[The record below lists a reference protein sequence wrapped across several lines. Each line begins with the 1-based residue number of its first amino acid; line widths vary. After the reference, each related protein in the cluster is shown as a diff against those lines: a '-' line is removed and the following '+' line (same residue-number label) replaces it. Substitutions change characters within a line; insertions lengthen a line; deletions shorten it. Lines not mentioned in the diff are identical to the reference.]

1 MTTQTDYEAN
11 LGAADLKP
19 GRVRPRAAVRPA
31 ARRGFGVKAAV
42 GAVAVLAAVAGA
54 VVVSGAAGSGDTNQ
68 LAVGVISNELAP
80 VEVRTF
86 DITTVASGELE
97 ARNQIEIRS
106 ELEQRATITYIVPEG
121 SRVEAGDVLVTLN
134 TDTIENNIEEETLR
148 VESARNDV
156 AAAETS
162 HRIQISTNESK
173 LREAEL
179 NLELKQL
186 ALQQWK
192 AGDVKKQRQQLQL
205 AVDQADR
212 QLERL
217 QEKFERS
224 EQLLSQG
231 FLSKNERDIDEIN
244 YIEALAKL
252 ETARLDQEIYEKYQF
267 PRDQRSKLSDVEEAE
282 ANLERVK
289 EENEINLKN
298 KLATLETRRRQLDL
312 RIQKLE
318 KLNAQIEAATIS
330 APSEGLVVYAS
341 SLDRGR
347 RWGGDD
353 GPLQIGQQVNTNE
366 LLIVLPDTNEMMASV
381 RVHESLA
388 GRVRPGQP
396 ADVVIE
402 AAGGGNFKG
411 VVESIGVLAETG
423 GWRDPNRREY
433 TVRVAL
439 DADDRATDLKPSMR
453 CEATLR
459 LGRVE
464 EALTA
469 PIQAIF
475 SDGAVRY
482 VYTPRGSK
490 FERVP
495 VKVGRRSSTFAE
507 ILAGVD
513 AGDSVLLREP
523 TPGEVIGGPFTE
535 EQLASVGLMYNA
547 SGQIVAAQTPD
558 QPSDRP
564 GDRPADGRTGE
575 TVARERA
582 PSKSEP
588 GSAQDRAANAETE
601 PAKDST
607 PTASKGSQ
615 PIPAEPTPTGE

>member
-1 MTTQTDYEAN
+1 M
-11 LGAADLKP
+11 KS
-19 GRVRPRAAVRPA
+19 V
-31 ARRGFGVKAAV
+31 
-42 GAVAVLAAVAGA
+42 VAVLAVVAVGAGA
-54 VVVSGAAGSGDTNQ
+54 VVVSNSGNDDAGDAPGMAT
-68 LAVGVISNELAP
+68 SNDMAP

-106 ELEQRATITYIVPEG
+106 ELEQRSTITFVVPEG
-121 SRVEAGDVLVTLN
+121 SRVTQGETLVTLN
-134 TDTIENNIEEETLR
+134 TDAIETNIEEETLR

-156 AAAETS
+156 AAAETA
-162 HRIQISTNESK
+162 HRIQQSTNDSN
-173 LREAEL
+173 LRAANL
-179 NLELKQL
+179 NLELKTL

-192 AGDVKKQRQQLQL
+192 AGDVKKRRQQLQL
-205 AVDQADR
+205 AVEQADR

-224 EQLLSQG
+224 EQLLGQG

-252 ETARLDQEIYEKYQF
+252 ETTRLDQEIYEEYQH
-267 PRDQRSKLSDVEEAE
+267 PRDERSKKSDVEEAE
-282 ANLERVK
+282 ANLERVT

-312 RIQKLE
+312 RKQKLE
-318 KLNAQIEAATIS
+318 KLYAQLDAAKIV
-330 APSEGLVVYAS
+330 APSDGLVVYAS
-341 SLDRGR
+341 SLESGR

-353 GPLQIGQQVNTNE
+353 GPLQIGKQVNTNE

-396 ADVVIE
+396 AEIEIE
-402 AAGGGNFKG
+402 AAGGGSFKG
-411 VVESIGVLAETG
+411 TVESIGVLAETG

-464 EALTA
+464 DAITA

-482 VYTPRGSK
+482 VYTAKGSK
-490 FERVP
+490 YERVP
-495 VKVGRRSSTFAE
+495 VRIGRRSAIFAE

-513 AGDSVLLREP
+513 VGDAVLLREP
-523 TPGEVIGGPFTE
+523 SPGEVLGTAFTE
-535 EQLASVGLMYNA
+535 EQLASVGFKY
-547 SGQIVAAQTPD
+547 SETGQIVAM
-558 QPSDRP
+558 QPAGRPSGRP
-564 GDRPADGRTGE
+564 GAGRPSGGRPAGVSTGAGKPS
-575 TVARERA
+575 TA
-582 PSKSEP
+582 PA
-588 GSAQDRAANAETE
+588 G
-601 PAKDST
+601 
-607 PTASKGSQ
+607 ASK
-615 PIPAEPTPTGE
+615 PAAAAAKSNVVPATTQPTGE